1 MSDLHDTR
9 YLREV
14 RRDARREFRKKKT
27 VDTEL
32 ILHDGDT
39 LSGQVY
45 LNIGER
51 VQDLLNS
58 KQGFFP
64 LRVESGEILLINVE
78 PQQKLH
84 QSGKQNSGKAFMPY
98 RIEKRLISDRQRQCN
113 CIARN
118 PLQKNLVAAGY
129 EPVTGEQRSCL
140 LVWDINH

>member
-1 MSDLHDTR
+1 MPATKGAG
-9 YLREV
+9 REHFNGV
-14 RRDARREFRKKKT
+14 MAGT
-27 VDTEL
+27 ST
-32 ILHDGDT
+32 
-39 LSGQVY
+39 
-45 LNIGER
+45 
-51 VQDLLNS
+51 
-58 KQGFFP
+58 
-64 LRVESGEILLINVE
+64 GEILLINVE

>member
-9 YLREV
+9 YLRED

-51 VQDLLNS
+51 VQDLLNG

-64 LRVESGEILLINVE
+64 LRVESGEILLIN
-78 PQQKLH
+78 
-84 QSGKQNSGKAFMPY
+84 KAFVAVC
-98 RIEKRLISDRQRQCN
+98 K
-113 CIARN
+113 
-118 PLQKNLVAAGY
+118 PLQ
-129 EPVTGEQRSCL
+129 EP
-140 LVWDINH
+140 I